1 MKSFE
6 YAAPKSLKEATALLS
21 EQWDETEI
29 MAGGTDLITSLKQ
42 EIISPKRVVSLKK
55 ISDLRGIKSERNA
68 LRIGSMTSLSELIA
82 DKSVQRNFPS
92 LVTAVQNIAS
102 PQMLTM
108 GTVGGDLCQ
117 RPRCWYFRNGHGLLG
132 GRDVAVSL
140 QFLEEQRRRVQ
151 VGLLT
156 PLDEKLAQAEL
167 QHAQSLVRNGD
178 NRYHAIFGT
187 HEQALFVS
195 ASSLGPALVA
205 LDAALTAEGPKGKT
219 RQIAAKDF
227 FRAPKSENERETA
240 LKPNEV
246 LTEISIPVKGL
257 KNATYEV
264 RHRYGLDWPYVTATV
279 AFAEKNGSVSD
290 SRVVLGHVAATP
302 WFAASAAKAL
312 NGARLDESAASKCA
326 DAAVEGA
333 KPLSK
338 NEYKVQLVRAAVKRA
353 VLATR
358 AA

>member
-1 MKSFE
+1 MV
-6 YAAPKSLKEATALLS
+6 
-21 EQWDETEI
+21 
-29 MAGGTDLITSLKQ
+29 SLKQ
-42 EIISPKRVVSLKK
+42 
-55 ISDLRGIKSERNA
+55 ISDLRGIKSEKNA
-68 LRIGSMTSLSELIA
+68 LRIGAMTTLGELIA
-82 DKSVQRNFPS
+82 DKEVQKNFPA
-92 LVTAVQNIAS
+92 LVTAVQNIGS

-117 RPRCWYFRNGHGLLG
+117 RPRCWYFRNGHGVLG
-132 GRDVAVSL
+132 KQDGA
-140 QFLEEQRRRVQ
+140 
-151 VGLLT
+151 
-156 PLDEKLAQAEL
+156 
-167 QHAQSLVRNGD
+167 SLVRDGD

-187 HEQALFVS
+187 DGPALFVS

-205 LDAALTAEGPKGKT
+205 LDATLTAEGPKGKK
-219 RQIAAKDF
+219 RQIAAKEF
-227 FRAPKSENERETA
+227 FQAPKSETERETA

-246 LTEISIPVKGL
+246 LTEISIPIKGL

-264 RHRYGLDWPYVTATV
+264 RHRHGLDWPYVTATV
-279 AFAEKNGSVSD
+279 AFAEKNGAVSD

-302 WFAASAAKAL
+302 WSAAGAAKAL

-333 KPLSK
+333 KPLSR
-338 NEYKVQLVRAAVKRA
+338 NEYKVQLVKAAVKRA

>member
-6 YAAPKSLKEATALLS
+6 YAAPKSVKEATALLS
-21 EQWDETEI
+21 EQWGETEI
-29 MAGGTDLITSLKQ
+29 LAGGTDLITSLKQ

-68 LRIGSMTSLSELIA
+68 LRIGAMTTLGELTA
-82 DKSVQRNFPS
+82 HKAVQKNFPS
-92 LVTAVQNIAS
+92 LVTAAQNIGS
-102 PQMLTM
+102 PQMLAM

-117 RPRCWYFRNGHGLLG
+117 RPRCWYFRNGHGVLG
-132 GRDVAVSL
+132 RQDGS
-140 QFLEEQRRRVQ
+140 
-151 VGLLT
+151 
-156 PLDEKLAQAEL
+156 
-167 QHAQSLVRNGD
+167 SLVRDGD

-187 HEQALFVS
+187 DGPALFVS

-205 LDAALTAEGPKGKT
+205 LDATLIAEGPKGKT

-227 FRAPKSENERETA
+227 FHAPKSENERETT

-264 RHRYGLDWPYVTATV
+264 RHRYGLDWPYVTAAV
-279 AFAEKNGSVSD
+279 AFAEKNGAVSD

-302 WFAASAAKAL
+302 WSAASAAQAL
-312 NGARLDESAASKCA
+312 NGARLDESAAARCA
-326 DAAVEGA
+326 NAAVEGA

-338 NEYKVQLVRAAVKRA
+338 NEYKVQLVKAAVKRA
-353 VLATR
+353 VLAAR